1 MGHFQPTSA
10 SARWSGFW
18 LFSAWPAFPWA
29 SLKLKQRQLPIQ
41 RLILIFFIEAT
52 TVLDIIT
59 TVATLTTATTAR
71 DLLTLSLPLLLMP
84 RLKLIPGMD
93 TMDTDTVLDTMVD
106 TMVDTMA
113 TPTTATMARGLL
125 MPRLP
130 LLLTP
135 RLTPTWCIA
144 ITVLVATTVATMTA
158 TPTMAT
164 TARDLPTLS
173 PLLPPLLMPRLIP
186 GTDTTVDLHT
196 TVTATHTTDMATATA
211 TTGASKKGTSR
222 AGEHEVPTFLTTTC
236 LMFSTSE
243 KNQNVQKKTSSF
255 FKHTAFKHLYILD
268 FGIFACIPVT
278 TFRTSRKNE
287 KCVVLMSDFIQR
299 LRIKCKC
306 LTKQSFN
313 I

>member
-10 SARWSGFW
+10 SAGGSGFW

-29 SLKLKQRQLPIQ
+29 RLKLKQRQLPIQ
-41 RLILIFFIEAT
+41 RLILIFFMEAT

-93 TMDTDTVLDTMVD
+93 IMDTDTVLDTMVD

-125 MPRLP
+125 ILRLP

-135 RLTPTWCIA
+135 RPTPTWCME
-144 ITVLVATTVATMTA
+144 ATTVLDIITTAATLT
-158 TPTMAT
+158 TAT
-164 TARDLPTLS
+164 TARDLLMLS
-173 PLLPPLLMPRLIP
+173 LPLLLMPRLIP

-196 TVTATHTTDMATATA
+196 TATHTTDMAMATA
-211 TTGASKKGTSR
+211 TTGANKKGTSNPELASMKCQHFR
-222 AGEHEVPTFLTTTC
+222 RRPAQCSQLQRKIKMYKRKHPPSSNTLHLNIYTFQTLVYLHVYLLRPLEPQERTR
-236 LMFSTSE
+236 
-243 KNQNVQKKTSSF
+243 NVWF
-255 FKHTAFKHLYILD
+255 
-268 FGIFACIPVT
+268 
-278 TFRTSRKNE
+278 
-287 KCVVLMSDFIQR
+287 
-299 LRIKCKC
+299 
-306 LTKQSFN
+306 
-313 I
+313 

>member
-10 SARWSGFW
+10 SAGGSGFW

-71 DLLTLSLPLLLMP
+71 DLLKLSLPLLPMP

-113 TPTTATMARGLL
+113 TPTTVTMARGLL

-135 RLTPTWCIA
+135 RLTPTWGI
-144 ITVLVATTVATMTA
+144 
-158 TPTMAT
+158 AT

-211 TTGASKKGTSR
+211 TTGASKKGTSNPELASMKCQHFR
-222 AGEHEVPTFLTTTC
+222 RRPAKCSQLQRKIKMYKRKHPPSSNTLHLNIYTFQTLVYLHVYLLRPLEPQERTR
-236 LMFSTSE
+236 
-243 KNQNVQKKTSSF
+243 NVWF
-255 FKHTAFKHLYILD
+255 
-268 FGIFACIPVT
+268 
-278 TFRTSRKNE
+278 
-287 KCVVLMSDFIQR
+287 
-299 LRIKCKC
+299 
-306 LTKQSFN
+306 
-313 I
+313 

>member
-18 LFSAWPAFPWA
+18 LFSAWPSFPWA

-52 TVLDIIT
+52 MVLDIIT

-93 TMDTDTVLDTMVD
+93 IMDTDTVLD

-125 MPRLP
+125 IPRLP

-135 RLTPTWCIA
+135 RPTPTWCME
-144 ITVLVATTVATMTA
+144 ATTVLDIITTAATLT
-158 TPTMAT
+158 TAT
-164 TARDLPTLS
+164 TARDLLMLS
-173 PLLPPLLMPRLIP
+173 LPLLLMPRLIP

-196 TVTATHTTDMATATA
+196 TATATHTTDMAMATA
-211 TTGASKKGTSR
+211 TTGASKKGISNPEL
-222 AGEHEVPTFLTTTC
+222 ASMKCQH
-236 LMFSTSE
+236 
-243 KNQNVQKKTSSF
+243 
-255 FKHTAFKHLYILD
+255 
-268 FGIFACIPVT
+268 
-278 TFRTSRKNE
+278 FRR
-287 KCVVLMSDFIQR
+287 R
-299 LRIKCKC
+299 PA
-306 LTKQSFN
+306 
-313 I
+313 